1 MASPTRAGAT
11 VSPWSCFNC
20 RRRKVRCDRLMPCT
34 YCSKGNLDCA
44 FPASGRMPTRR
55 HDLIPIKSG
64 REKQTELLGRIR
76 RLQSLV
82 EDLST
87 QLDGETAKMSS
98 SRNEDGHEDREGLPP
113 RGPRSSNID
122 PSTKEFGKLF
132 TKEHGTMYIGNR
144 FWSVLWDEVGSQV
157 PNPIPIRMYRLTR

>member
-1 MASPTRAGAT
+1 MESTNQGGAT

-64 REKQTELLGRIR
+64 REKQTELLGRIK
-76 RLQSLV
+76 RLESLV
-82 EDLST
+82 EDLSM
-87 QLDGETAKMSS
+87 QLDGETAKMNSS
-98 SRNEDGHEDREGLPP
+98 KHENSAKDRQGLLP
-113 RGPRSSNID
+113 RESKSSHLGP
-122 PSTKEFGKLF
+122 TTTEFGRLF
-132 TKEHGTMYIGNR
+132 TKENGTMYIGNR
-144 FWSVLWDEVGSQV
+144 FWSVLWDEVRIAGPVSISSYHV
-157 PNPIPIRMYRLTR
+157 